1 MKRARGHASV
11 LSFVACVKCIVTWAP
26 TGAGAV
32 TVRTVASLSDIG
44 DSCVTV
50 SCVST
55 PMTVA
60 RRAGAR
66 WGESSRPS
74 AGRSRLV
81 QSTSRLV
88 CGRVQRESNSPL
100 RGLRVPGRGGRVRT
114 SPLKHLPRTTVA
126 PVAPARPVAVP
137 PTRSAPTPPVASA
150 AVRIATNSRDRAG
163 VGLSFELARRSGHAD
178 APAVAA
184 CGACSV
190 GPRGA
195 RAGRPPPA
203 CQVRATP
210 RGPRGT
216 RARAALRVRTT
227 DDRRYWLCGMRLCGY
242 DYEAAMAT
250 WIEATTRPPGRRG
263 GRVRQRV
270 APARCDSEVRRSV
283 TARCSSLGAPS
294 LHADRALQHYAR
306 GTRLYFTDIPSRLY
320 Y

>member
-1 MKRARGHASV
+1 M
-11 LSFVACVKCIVTWAP
+11 
-26 TGAGAV
+26 

-74 AGRSRLV
+74 APLSARAKHA
-81 QSTSRLV
+81 SRLV
-88 CGRVQRESNSPL
+88 CGRVQKSPTPASP
-100 RGLRVPGRGGRVRT
+100 RTPRPRAVRSRSHKPVETPPEDHRRPGRPGATGRG
-114 SPLKHLPRTTVA
+114 
-126 PVAPARPVAVP
+126 P
-137 PTRSAPTPPVASA
+137 PHERSAPTPPVASA

-190 GPRGA
+190 GPRRA
-195 RAGRPPPA
+195 RAGRTGARPA
-203 CQVRATP
+203 CQVRANTARTP
-210 RGPRGT
+210 RHPRT
-216 RARAALRVRTT
+216 RRRCAYARPTTAAIG
-227 DDRRYWLCGMRLCGY
+227 YPRLCGY

-250 WIEATTRPPGRRG
+250 WIEATTRRLAARRSS
-263 GRVRQRV
+263 
-270 APARCDSEVRRSV
+270 APARR
-283 TARCSSLGAPS
+283 
-294 LHADRALQHYAR
+294 AR
-306 GTRLYFTDIPSRLY
+306 GATRRYDVL
-320 Y
+320 

>member
-1 MKRARGHASV
+1 MHPFCHSSRVYRDVGAHRGR
-11 LSFVACVKCIVTWAP
+11 
-26 TGAGAV
+26 AV

-60 RRAGAR
+60 HRAGAR

-74 AGRSRLV
+74 APLSARAKHKPARLW
-81 QSTSRLV
+81 TSPK
-88 CGRVQRESNSPL
+88 ESNSPL
-100 RGLRVPGRGGRVRT
+100 RGLRVPGRSGRVRT

-190 GPRGA
+190 GPRRA
-195 RAGRPPPA
+195 RAGRTGARPPA
-203 CQVRATP
+203 RSAPTP

-216 RARAALRVRTT
+216 RARAAVARTH
-227 DDRRYWLCGMRLCGY
+227 DRRPPLLAIRAS
-242 DYEAAMAT
+242 AAMIT
-250 WIEATTRPPGRRG
+250 KRLWRRG
-263 GRVRQRV
+263 SKQHAASGGAAVECASASRPRG
-270 APARCDSEVRRSV
+270 ATRRYDV
-283 TARCSSLGAPS
+283 L
-294 LHADRALQHYAR
+294 
-306 GTRLYFTDIPSRLY
+306 
-320 Y
+320 